1 MHTNQFI
8 HVTGFRKEVTLI
20 VSKFILQKAFNSNA
34 SSVIMIKRTILIE
47 NKSAITSKNLQ
58 LVIKSEIRESIIPVE
73 DIGFLVLDNAEIYIS
88 ITAMNLMV
96 ENNTAVIIC
105 SKNHL
110 PNGMF
115 LNLNSNHIQQEIFKN
130 QIEASIPLKKQLWQ
144 QTIVEKITNQG
155 LLLQR
160 ITSKSNSFEFLAS
173 KVLSGDTS
181 NMEGVAAQQYWK
193 FFFEIDFKR
202 ERFGDYPNNFLNY
215 GYAILRAATAR
226 ALSGSGLLNT
236 LGIHHK
242 SKYNAFALADDIMEP
257 FRPLV
262 DEKVFEIMQKYDEQE
277 LNTKIKAELL
287 QVLTTTVYFSDEKS
301 PLMVALQK
309 TSSSLQQC
317 YTGKRKK
324 IKFPKLW
331 NLTHTE

>member
-1 MHTNQFI
+1 
-8 HVTGFRKEVTLI
+8 
-20 VSKFILQKAFNSNA
+20 
-34 SSVIMIKRTILIE
+34 MIKKSILIE
-47 NKSAITSKNLQ
+47 NKSSITVKNLQ
-58 LVIKSEIRESIIPVE
+58 LNIKSEIRESSIPVE
-73 DIGFLVLDNAEIYIS
+73 DIGFLVLDHQEIYIS
-88 ITAMNLMV
+88 LPAMNLLI
-96 ENNTAVIIC
+96 ENNTSLILC

-115 LNLNSNHIQQEIFKN
+115 LNLNSHHIQQEVFKN
-130 QIEASIPLKKQLWQ
+130 QIEASVPLKKQLWQ
-144 QTIVEKITNQG
+144 QTIIEKINNQGILLEKITQN
-155 LLLQR
+155 
-160 ITSKSNSFEFLAS
+160 KNSFQFLAS
-173 KVLSGDTS
+173 KVLSGDTT

-193 FFFEIDFKR
+193 TFFDTYDINFKR

-262 DEKVFEIMQKYDEQE
+262 DEKVFEIMQTYDEQE
-277 LNTKIKAELL
+277 LNTKIKSELL
-287 QVLTTTVYFSDEKS
+287 QILTRTVYFKDEKS

-309 TSSSLQQC
+309 TASSLQQC
-317 YTGKRKK
+317 FMGSRKK
-324 IKFPKLW
+324 IKYPKLW
-331 NLTHTE
+331 NLTDTE

>member
-1 MHTNQFI
+1 
-8 HVTGFRKEVTLI
+8 
-20 VSKFILQKAFNSNA
+20 
-34 SSVIMIKRTILIE
+34 MIKKSILIE
-47 NKSAITSKNLQ
+47 NKTSITAKNLQ
-58 LVIKSEIRESIIPVE
+58 LIIKSEIRESSIPIE
-73 DIGFLVLDNAEIYIS
+73 DIGFLVLDHQEIYLS
-88 ITAMNLMV
+88 LPAMNLLV
-96 ENNTAVIIC
+96 ENNTSVIIC
-105 SKNHL
+105 AKNHL

-115 LNLNSNHIQQEIFKN
+115 LNLNSHHIQQEVFKN

-155 LLLQR
+155 ILLAK
-160 ITSKSNSFEFLAS
+160 ITQNKNSFEFLAS
-173 KVLSGDTS
+173 KVLSGDTT
-181 NMEGVAAQQYWK
+181 NMEGVAAGQYWK
-193 FFFEIDFKR
+193 TFFDTYDINFKR

-262 DEKVFEIMQKYDEQE
+262 DEKVFEIMQKYDGQE

-287 QVLTTTVYFSDEKS
+287 QILTRTVYFKDEKS

-309 TSSSLQQC
+309 TASSLQQC
-317 YTGKRKK
+317 FTGNRKK
-324 IKFPKLW
+324 IKYPKLW
-331 NLTHTE
+331 NSTPTA

>member
-1 MHTNQFI
+1 
-8 HVTGFRKEVTLI
+8 
-20 VSKFILQKAFNSNA
+20 
-34 SSVIMIKRTILIE
+34 MIKKSILIE
-47 NKSAITSKNLQ
+47 NKTSITAKNLQ
-58 LVIKSEIRESIIPVE
+58 LVIKSEIRESAIPIE
-73 DIGFLVLDNAEIYIS
+73 DIGFLVLDHQEIYLS
-88 ITAMNLMV
+88 LPAMNLLV
-96 ENNTAVIIC
+96 ENNTSVIIC
-105 SKNHL
+105 GKNHL

-115 LNLNSNHIQQEIFKN
+115 LNLNSHHIQQEVFKN
-130 QIEASIPLKKQLWQ
+130 QIDASIPLKKQLWQ

-155 LLLQR
+155 ILLET
-160 ITSKSNSFEFLAS
+160 ISGNKNSFDFLAS
-173 KVLSGDTS
+173 KVLSGDTT
-181 NMEGVAAQQYWK
+181 NMEGVAAGQYWK
-193 FFFEIDFKR
+193 TFFDTYDINFRR

-262 DEKVFEIMQKYDEQE
+262 DEKVFEIMQQYDEQE

-287 QVLTTTVYFSDEKS
+287 QVLTRTVYFKDEKS

-309 TSSSLQQC
+309 TASSLQQC
-317 YTGKRKK
+317 FMGNRKK
-324 IKFPKLW
+324 IKYPRLW
-331 NLTHTE
+331 NSMPTE